1 LNKKEIRL
9 YLKELNDQLKKKKIK
24 GEICIVGG
32 AAMCLAFN
40 AREATKD
47 IYNCA

>member
-1 LNKKEIRL
+1 MNKKEIKQ
-9 YLKELNDQLKKKKIK
+9 YLNELNSELEKSGVK

-40 AREATKD
+40 ARRSYER
-47 IYNCA
+47 Y